1 MKSFDELQKNT
12 TLPKYIREIY
22 GELAKG
28 APLVAQDSQ
37 ARAGSHSVGCIDAI
51 KTLAFEEVKAG
62 YVRDGIEFQSLAEL
76 KKSLATDGFT
86 NPMANVN
93 TPMDS
98 GYYNQAY
105 TPVAMGPMEAT
116 ASYASG
122 GLPQLII
129 DKKAKSVLLN
139 GYQFESK
146 HPYWDQNK
154 ISQLKEYCDSTG
166 FSPKLVDAMRDG
178 FIYGGAVLYPSLKDD
193 DVNTYRLSLKQ
204 LVKQKVLK
212 KESISHWVSIDRWNT
227 VVVPEYNIT
236 VQDYLFAKQY
246 YVPIAGIAVAT
257 ERSAVIRPK
266 ELPYWGAIRQLGWG
280 VSDYEG
286 YIRSVLAYE
295 IMISSIPIMA
305 QQMSLLMHEIPLDGI
320 IAQNGI
326 ESVREFMQENDA
338 QLRSWSMN
346 NPKTIN
352 AFGKIYAVDRTY
364 TGYEELGM
372 MLRQDIGAQSGLPES
387 ILFHTQPKGFSNN
400 TEEVL
405 LKQSETIRM
414 SQNSLKPML
423 RSAIEIVAISCFG
436 PDEELIRNLPYLAIS
451 FETPVVATE
460 TERSEASAR
469 FAASLSSLVQSG
481 IPVGQAIDILKQF
494 FREVEFDGEFRQAAV
509 DREAEDRLIERQDK
523 EQEAKAKE
531 QEAAVKAQEAVE
543 KSQEESGAKKHT
555 DEPMNIKNN
564 TKEAARGSK

>member
-1 MKSFDELQKNT
+1 MKSFDELAKNPSM
-12 TLPKYIREIY
+12 PKYLRDVY
-22 GELAKG
+22 GTLAKG
-28 APLVAQDSQ
+28 ASHIAMDSKAVAG
-37 ARAGSHSVGCIDAI
+37 AHSVRDIDGI
-51 KTLAFEEVKAG
+51 KERLFEEVKAG
-62 YVRDGIEFQSLAEL
+62 YVNDGISFQSLDEF
-76 KKSLATDGFT
+76 KKHMVTDGFV
-86 NPMANVN
+86 NVMANVN
-93 TPMDS
+93 TPMDT

-116 ASYASG
+116 ASYSSG

-146 HPYWDQNK
+146 HPYWDSPK
-154 ISQLKEYCDSTG
+154 IMRLKEYADSTG
-166 FSPKLVDAMRDG
+166 FANKLVDSLRDG
-178 FIYGGAVLYPSLKDD
+178 FIYGGSVLYPAFKRD
-193 DVNTYRLSLKQ
+193 DVNSYRQSLRQ
-204 LVKQKVLK
+204 LIKGKVLTK
-212 KESISHWVSIDRWNT
+212 DAISHWVAIDRWNT

-236 VQDYLFAKQY
+236 AQDYLFAKQY
-246 YVPIAGIAVAT
+246 YVPIAGVSVAT
-257 ERSAVIRPK
+257 ERSAVVRPK

-286 YIRSVLAYE
+286 YIKSILAYE

-305 QQMSLLMHEIPLDGI
+305 QQMSLLMHEIPLDGA

-326 ESVREFMQENDA
+326 EAVRDFMAENDA

-364 TGYEELGM
+364 TGYDGLGM
-372 MLRQDIGAQSGLPES
+372 MLRQDIAAQSGIPES
-387 ILFHTQPKGFSNN
+387 VLFHTQPKGFSNN

-414 SQNSLKPML
+414 SQNSLLPML
-423 RSAIEIVAISCFG
+423 QSCIHIMAISCFG
-436 PDEELIRNLPYLAIS
+436 PDDELIKNLPYLQLS

-469 FAASLSSLVQSG
+469 YAAALSSLVQSG
-481 IPVGQAIDILKQF
+481 VPAGEAVNLLKQF
-494 FREVEFDGEFRQAAV
+494 FREIEISGEFIDAV
-509 DREAEDRLIERQDK
+509 IQREAENRRIDAESK
-523 EQEAKAKE
+523 AAKLQKDNDIPD
-531 QEAAVKAQEAVE
+531 
-543 KSQEESGAKKHT
+543 KKHT
-555 DEPMNIKNN
+555 DEVINKKNN
-564 TKEAARGSK
+564 VIEKARDAK